1 MLPDQG
7 PGIKLENSMNSV
19 VKIKVICWEIK
30 ATKYAH
36 ERENAARAR
45 NGYAGD
51 VGMMQVRGVHVQI
64 SVEGLA
70 EAPVEEPLPY
80 YCVIPPILYCI
91 TMELERCWRLDHLI
105 TLMICFYSRSSSVS
119 WTS

>member
-51 VGMMQVRGVHVQI
+51 VGFFFFFFESYSIRGLLGP
-64 SVEGLA
+64 SG
-70 EAPVEEPLPY
+70 
-80 YCVIPPILYCI
+80 
-91 TMELERCWRLDHLI
+91 
-105 TLMICFYSRSSSVS
+105 
-119 WTS
+119 